1 MTLFPAKMGRLN
13 KRALLGQLQKSGR
26 TSRAALAKSL
36 GLSQPTVGKIVDEL
50 LALGVLEEVESP
62 LTGAAGGLAGKM
74 PGLRPGRPG
83 RLLQL
88 DRVQPR
94 FLGIQL
100 GVTETRLAG
109 LPAGIGGEDRW
120 SGHFPTPQK
129 HFHAAGQWLRQLKT
143 GARQLCHKNLWGVL
157 VSVPGIVDEPANRVV
172 FSPNLRWIESADLP
186 RLIRTIW
193 NVPVLLVQEERAL
206 ALGHQLADPQAGDFL
221 LVDFGDGVGG
231 AMIVQG
237 KPYASPLPISGE
249 LGHTPVLGNR
259 RPCGCGARGCVETL
273 VSRRGLLASFAAAQP
288 GKPRTWP
295 MLVRHI
301 HERGVTPWLA
311 QALDAV
317 ATTIAGTMNVMGLR
331 RVVITGSL
339 TELPP
344 AVVEYL
350 SQAIRNGA
358 LWARFGKIECESA
371 PRRRMTGL
379 VAVGIDR
386 LVIPIC
392 EPDEK
397 IQPGRLP

>member
-1 MTLFPAKMGRLN
+1 MTLSPAKMGRWN
-13 KRALLGQLQKSGR
+13 KRSLLGQLQKSGR
-26 TSRAALAKSL
+26 ASRAALSKSL
-36 GLSQPTVGKIVDEL
+36 GMSQPTVGKIVDEL
-50 LALGVLEEVESP
+50 LIQGVLEEVESP
-62 LTGAAGGLAGKM
+62 LTETAGGIEGKM
-74 PGLRPGRPG
+74 SGLRPGRPG

-88 DRVQPR
+88 DRVHPR

-109 LPAGIGGEDRW
+109 LPAGIEGEDRW
-120 SGHFPTPQK
+120 SVHFSTPQK
-129 HFHAAGQWLRQLKT
+129 QFNHVGQWLRQLKDV
-143 GARQLCHKNLWGVL
+143 AKQLPYKNLWGVL
-157 VSVPGIVDEPANRVV
+157 VSVPGIVDESANRVV

-186 RLIRTIW
+186 QLIRKIW

-206 ALGHQLADPQAGDFL
+206 ALGHQLANPYTEDFL

-288 GKPRTWP
+288 GKPHTWP

-301 HERGVTPWLA
+301 HKNGVTPWLA

-317 ATTIAGTMNVMGLR
+317 ATTIAGAMNVMGLR

-339 TELPP
+339 TELSPS
-344 AVVEYL
+344 VMEYL

-358 LWARFGKIECESA
+358 MWARFGKIECASA
-371 PRRRMTGL
+371 TRRRMAGL

-386 LVIPIC
+386 LVIPISGQ
-392 EPDEK
+392 DENPQ
-397 IQPGRLP
+397 IIRRS